1 MNTLA
6 DKVAVV
12 TGAAQG
18 LGAAFAKNLAA
29 EGAAVVVNYYPGDKE
44 RAAAVVAA
52 IEDAGGRAIALP
64 ADVTKESD
72 LRTLFD
78 ETVRAFGAVD
88 ILVNNAGVYAFGPL
102 EETTEEDFRRQFDT
116 NVLGVLLASKEAVKH
131 FGRDGGSIVNIS
143 TAAAQLIQPN
153 LSVYTATKSAVEA
166 VTRVLAK
173 ELGPKNI
180 RVNAVAPGVT
190 ETEGSH
196 SQGLVGSAYIDSLV
210 ADTPLGR
217 LGQPEDV
224 ALAVTFLASPQA
236 RWVTGEVIVAS
247 GGLRP

>member
-1 MNTLA
+1 MNTLTG
-6 DKVAVV
+6 KVAVV

-18 LGAAFAKNLAA
+18 LGAGFAKNLATA
-29 EGAAVVVNYYPGDKE
+29 GAAVVVNYFPGDGE
-44 RAAAVVAA
+44 RAAKVVAS
-52 IEDAGGRAIALP
+52 IEEAGGRAIAFP

-72 LRTLFD
+72 LRALFD
-78 ETVRAFGAVD
+78 ETIRTFGSLD
-88 ILVNNAGVYAFGPL
+88 ILVNNAGVYEFGPL
-102 EETTEEDFRRQFDT
+102 DEVTEQDFHYQFNT
-116 NVLGVLLASKEAVKH
+116 NVLGVLLASKEAAKR
-131 FGRDGGSIVNIS
+131 FGPGGGSIVNIS
-143 TAAAQLIQPN
+143 TAAAQLFQPN
-153 LSVYTATKSAVEA
+153 LSIYTATKSAVEA

-173 ELGPKNI
+173 ELGAKNI

-196 SQGLVGSAYIDSLV
+196 AQGLVGSAYIDSLV
-210 ADTPLGR
+210 ADTPLHR

-224 ALAVTFLASPQA
+224 ALAVTFLASEEA